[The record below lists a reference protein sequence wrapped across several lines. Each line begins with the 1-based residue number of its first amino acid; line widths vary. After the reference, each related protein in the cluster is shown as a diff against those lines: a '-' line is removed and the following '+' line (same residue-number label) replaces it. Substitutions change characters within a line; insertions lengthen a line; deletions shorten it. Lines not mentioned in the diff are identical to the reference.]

1 MDCISFITLVVGY
14 FMAPVKKHLGFFVS
28 STKYVTDMKEKMT
41 QLSLTEQD
49 IRHKWE
55 EAIARNHEVSHHVL
69 PWLEEVKKMNQKT
82 QSIPTD
88 GIEFFNMA
96 KRHKVGKQSYN
107 ILEEIQD
114 LETRGSMIVFTNK
127 QKPLAEV
134 VSNPTRPST
143 SGTQN
148 NDFESRDLTRKAAL
162 KSLQSINNQ
171 SHKMIAL
178 CGMGGVG
185 KTTMM
190 EHIKKDV
197 EDSKMFDRVVKVVL
211 GENVET
217 IALQRAIAKYNDLED
232 LKEDTEDARA
242 DRLRRK
248 FEGVSQQGQKVLV
261 ILDDLWKV
269 FDLKDVGL
277 SPLPNGFKLLFT
289 SRDRRICT
297 NMGVRNESIF
307 DVGFLNYEEAKTLF
321 FRVVG
326 ISDGDDPSLKRIG
339 EDIVK
344 RCGGLP
350 FAIVTIAKSLTD
362 NIQEAWKKA
371 LWRLEEDDLKDLEGI
386 THRIFEM
393 SYENLKDDND
403 RAIFLLSGLF
413 PDDFDIRI
421 EDLLRYG
428 WGLDFFK
435 DAKTLSM
442 ARGDTKISV
451 NDLLRANLLT
461 KSDKVG
467 CVMMH
472 DLVRAFV
479 LNKVS
484 DVKQASFMNYH
495 DDNNSD
501 RYSCKRIL
509 LKCTNMTEFPVGFT
523 SYPNLSML
531 MLMDGNEHLKFPQD
545 IYKRM
550 EKLEVVSYE
559 NMYVPSSLLTFQ
571 HSITKLRTLSLR
583 SCWFINDD
591 ISLIGSLSNLETL
604 TLVDCRISRLPRVIG
619 KLKRMKLL
627 DLTGCVDLLIDDG
640 FFENLAG
647 LEELYMKPYHD
658 SPIRFTK
665 VNYEE
670 LEILSHCLFAL
681 EVEFFENKVKPKN
694 MSFKNLERFKISIG
708 CHLAELKDG
717 QEMESFCDNVIELP
731 EMVELILGGLPK
743 FTSIYPHFHNTSE
756 MQSLLNKKVAI
767 PRLEKL
773 YVSRMENLKHIWPRE
788 TVDENINASMLR
800 FITVEECKNLRN
812 LFPLNP
818 LPLLEHLRMMSVVK
832 MIRLKYL
839 FSPLMVKYLTN
850 LKSLFI
856 YVCAGIEEIISSRD
870 DAADAN
876 EEENVASFLFPQLNV
891 LELSCLSCLRSFDD
905 AGDTIHH
912 QSQLSGEALIN
923 ACRLSLCKY
932 PKTIS
937 VNRCDAISV
946 LIPWY
951 AVGKMKR
958 LEELKIKYCETIT
971 KVFDEGSESGT
982 TLTTPTLLLKT
993 TNHVLHVPQLSNLKH
1008 VKIRKCDLLSH
1019 VFTFSTLESLKQL
1032 KFLSVINC
1040 NAIQET
1046 VKQEIHET
1054 TSSKDDHV
1062 VVFPRLTALQL
1073 EELPNLKGFFLGKNN
1088 LVQLKDLHI
1097 SGCEKIEVTV
1107 KEQEESEAKMTM
1119 LPRLKSLKLYNLESF
1134 KGFCLDL
1141 TECVDLLIDDG
1152 LFENLV
1158 GLKELYMRPYYSPI
1172 KFTKVNCEE
1181 LEILSHCLFALEV
1194 ELFGNKVK
1202 PKNISF
1208 KNLER
1213 FKISIGCKLEVLKD
1227 GQGNALAKTIQ
1238 LVGECNELSQC
1249 KISEIFNKTEGFHLQ
1264 VNEMNQLEDI
1274 LTQHQEPFSNLTVLH
1289 VSKCANLT
1297 CLFTV
1302 DVASGLKKLE
1312 RLKISDC
1319 PVMRTLVAVEY
1330 GMEGVV
1336 RLQKLNFMSLTGLPE
1351 LESFCDNV
1359 IELPEMVELI
1369 LGDLPK
1375 FISIYPHVHNTSE
1388 MQSLLNKKVA
1398 IPRLEKLYV
1407 SRMENLKYIWPRE
1420 TVDEN
1425 INASMLRFIS
1435 VKECKNLRNLFPL
1448 NPLPLLKHLEELVVK
1463 ECHSIEVLFNMELE
1477 SNNNYKSKLR
1487 SIEVRKLGSL
1497 KELWRMINV
1506 GHVLNKS
1513 DVQIKC
1519 FNGVESI
1526 KISNCEMF
1534 TNIFTPATC
1543 NFDLGAL
1550 TEIITKYVGGEDDQT
1565 NASISRGREISEMD
1579 EDIINACTYTWATCH
1594 HLQKLELRNDK
1605 RVKEVLF
1612 EMDSTHQQ
1620 YLPYGLEFLFLGGL
1634 HEMSHV
1640 WKCNNWKKNLIPQRQ
1655 PATLQLQLPF
1665 QNLTNISLDYCHR
1678 LKYLFSPI
1686 MVKYLSNLKSLFI
1699 HRCDGIEEI
1708 ISSRDDAADANEE
1721 ENVASST
1728 SSHQI
1733 STTFLFPQ
1741 LNVLSLQD
1749 LPCLRSFD
1757 DAGDTIHHQSQLSG
1771 EALINACRLSL
1782 CQYPKKITISS
1793 CGAISVVIPWYI
1805 WNCKTVTKL
1814 FDEGSESGT
1823 TLTTPTVLLKT
1834 TNHVLHVPQLYNL
1847 KHVEISGC
1855 DLLSHV
1861 FTFSTLESLKQLKL
1875 LSVTNCNAIQ
1885 EIVKQEINE
1894 TTSSKDDHVVVFPRL
1909 TTLKLENLRNL
1920 KGFFL
1925 GKNKFRWPS
1934 LDTLIIN
1941 DCPQLMTFTYGVSE
1955 TPKLN
1960 YISTRFGKYGL
1971 DDCGLSF
1978 HGKINEY
1985 TQTTFPASSSY
1996 VTDSKGTTFSFHNL
2010 IEIEISRQDVETL
2023 IPSNVLLQLQKLEKI
2038 CITICDKLKEIE
2050 VIVKEQEE
2058 SEAKMTML
2066 PRLKSL
2072 ELSKL
2077 GSFKGFCLG
2086 KENFSLPLLDSLQ
2099 IVGCPVITKEFTKF
2113 KTGGWNQLWRRLPYQ
2128 TLLWNR
2134 LWRRGAATAVTAVV
2148 EEVEAAVKGVETG
2161 ALLWR

>member
-1 MDCISFITLVVGY
+1 MDSIISSVVTPVVESVL
-14 FMAPVKKHLGFFVS
+14 APVKKHLDFMVS
-28 STKYVTDMKEKMT
+28 STKYVTDMKEKMA

-55 EAIARNHEVSHHVL
+55 EAVARNHEVSHHVS
-69 PWLEEVKKMNQKT
+69 PWLEEVKKMNQKA
-82 QSIPTD
+82 QSIPTG
-88 GIEFFNMA
+88 GIECFNMT
-96 KRHKVGKQSYN
+96 KRYKAGKKSYN
-107 ILEEIQD
+107 ILVEIQA
-114 LETRGSMIVFTNK
+114 LETRGSTIVFTNT

-134 VSNPTRPST
+134 VSTHTRSST
-143 SGTQN
+143 DGTQN
-148 NDFESRDLTRKAAL
+148 NDFESRDLIRKAAI
-162 KSLQSINNQ
+162 KSLQLNNNE

-197 EDSKMFDRVVKVVL
+197 DSSKMFDRVVKVVL
-211 GENVET
+211 GENAD
-217 IALQRAIAKYNDLED
+217 IISLQRDIAEYINLED
-232 LKEDTEDARA
+232 LKEKAKDARA
-242 DRLRRK
+242 DRLRGM
-248 FEGVSQQGQKVLV
+248 FEEMSQQGKKVLV
-261 ILDDLWKV
+261 IMDDIWKV

-289 SRDRRICT
+289 SRDKSVCT
-297 NMGVRNESIF
+297 KMGVRNDSIF
-307 DVGFLNYEEAKTLF
+307 DVGFLNDEEAKTLF

-326 ISDGDDPSLKRIG
+326 ISECDDPSLQRIG
-339 EDIVK
+339 EYIVK

-350 FAIVTIAKSLTD
+350 IAIVTIAKSLRD
-362 NIQEAWKKA
+362 NIPEAWKKA
-371 LWRLEEDDLKDLEGI
+371 LWRLEKDDLEDLEEI
-386 THRIFEM
+386 AQRIFEM

-435 DAKTLSM
+435 DVKTLSL
-442 ARGDTKISV
+442 ARGNTKIGV
-451 NDLLRANLLT
+451 NNLLRANLLT

-467 CVMMH
+467 CVKMH

-484 DVKQASFMNYH
+484 DVKQASFMNYQ
-495 DDNNSD
+495 DDNNPD
-501 RYSCKRIL
+501 RYSCERIL
-509 LKCTNMTEFPVGFT
+509 LKCTNMTEFPVDFT

-583 SCWFINDD
+583 SCQFINDD
-591 ISLIGSLSNLETL
+591 ISLIGSLNNLETL
-604 TLVDCRISRLPRVIG
+604 TFVDCRIGRLPRVIG
-619 KLKRMKLL
+619 KLKK
-627 DLTGCVDLLIDDG
+627 
-640 FFENLAG
+640 
-647 LEELYMKPYHD
+647 
-658 SPIRFTK
+658 
-665 VNYEE
+665 
-670 LEILSHCLFAL
+670 
-681 EVEFFENKVKPKN
+681 
-694 MSFKNLERFKISIG
+694 
-708 CHLAELKDG
+708 
-717 QEMESFCDNVIELP
+717 
-731 EMVELILGGLPK
+731 
-743 FTSIYPHFHNTSE
+743 
-756 MQSLLNKKVAI
+756 
-767 PRLEKL
+767 
-773 YVSRMENLKHIWPRE
+773 
-788 TVDENINASMLR
+788 
-800 FITVEECKNLRN
+800 
-812 LFPLNP
+812 
-818 LPLLEHLRMMSVVK
+818 
-832 MIRLKYL
+832 
-839 FSPLMVKYLTN
+839 
-850 LKSLFI
+850 
-856 YVCAGIEEIISSRD
+856 
-870 DAADAN
+870 
-876 EEENVASFLFPQLNV
+876 
-891 LELSCLSCLRSFDD
+891 
-905 AGDTIHH
+905 
-912 QSQLSGEALIN
+912 
-923 ACRLSLCKY
+923 
-932 PKTIS
+932 
-937 VNRCDAISV
+937 
-946 LIPWY
+946 
-951 AVGKMKR
+951 
-958 LEELKIKYCETIT
+958 
-971 KVFDEGSESGT
+971 
-982 TLTTPTLLLKT
+982 
-993 TNHVLHVPQLSNLKH
+993 
-1008 VKIRKCDLLSH
+1008 
-1019 VFTFSTLESLKQL
+1019 
-1032 KFLSVINC
+1032 
-1040 NAIQET
+1040 
-1046 VKQEIHET
+1046 
-1054 TSSKDDHV
+1054 
-1062 VVFPRLTALQL
+1062 
-1073 EELPNLKGFFLGKNN
+1073 
-1088 LVQLKDLHI
+1088 
-1097 SGCEKIEVTV
+1097 
-1107 KEQEESEAKMTM
+1107 
-1119 LPRLKSLKLYNLESF
+1119 LKL
-1134 KGFCLDL
+1134 LDL

-2038 CITICDKLKEIE
+2038 CITICDKLKEVFEVVSLEESGFNESQTTVVKIPNLKKMKLHYLYDLMYLWKSNQSMVLLEFPNLTTLSIVYCNSLEHVFTCSMVGSLVQLKDLHINSCRKIE

-2099 IVGCPVITKEFTKF
+2099 IVGCPVITVFTNGYLSTPELKVIDTSFGLNYVKPDLNSFIKTKQVEGHEF
-2113 KTGGWNQLWRRLPYQ
+2113 
-2128 TLLWNR
+2128 
-2134 LWRRGAATAVTAVV
+2134 
-2148 EEVEAAVKGVETG
+2148 
-2161 ALLWR
+2161 